1 MSVRGC
7 LRTFIYLVSLPLGA
21 SFLYVHINPYI
32 YIFVFPCPFLN
43 FYFFLFF
50 GHKIGTSKS
59 GKFKLQQRNSKCN
72 ISLHR
77 IVVPFG
83 FCAFLKYLHAPFF
96 PCSPHFFIF
105 SQDFTSSLE
114 APVPRGQDLDPIFP
128 AGKSPA
134 ASVSR
139 LPAGL

>member
-43 FYFFLFF
+43 FSFFLFF

-59 GKFKLQQRNSKCN
+59 GKFKLQQRNSICKQLKKKGEMAGGRENCH
-72 ISLHR
+72 ISNCPG
-77 IVVPFG
+77 VPKI
-83 FCAFLKYLHAPFF
+83 LPQR
-96 PCSPHFFIF
+96 FINF
-105 SQDFTSSLE
+105 
-114 APVPRGQDLDPIFP
+114 
-128 AGKSPA
+128 
-134 ASVSR
+134 
-139 LPAGL
+139 

>member
-43 FYFFLFF
+43 FSFFLFF

-59 GKFKLQQRNSKCN
+59 GKFKLQQRNSKCKQLKKKGKWRGDRKTV
-72 ISLHR
+72 ISA
-77 IVVPFG
+77 IAQG
-83 FCAFLKYLHAPFF
+83 F
-96 PCSPHFFIF
+96 
-105 SQDFTSSLE
+105 
-114 APVPRGQDLDPIFP
+114 PRFYHSDL
-128 AGKSPA
+128 
-134 ASVSR
+134 
-139 LPAGL
+139 